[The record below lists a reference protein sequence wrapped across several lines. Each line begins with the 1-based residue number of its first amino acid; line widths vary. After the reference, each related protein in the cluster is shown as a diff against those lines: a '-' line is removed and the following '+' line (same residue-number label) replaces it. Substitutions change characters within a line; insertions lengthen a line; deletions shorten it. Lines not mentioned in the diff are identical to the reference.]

1 VRRVGVLVTS
11 ALAASLCCGI
21 ASAASMPFGSVRHDL
36 GSELMLR
43 LFGETSDTS
52 ASFAAARGDRTSE
65 SPLRDLA
72 LNIPSAAGN
81 SAAFSSTEIVPL
93 TALRAPSTGAPE
105 TTNVTQAFDR
115 SLMRNEAHFAAPF
128 QSNDDVTVIPS
139 SALLTANYQPV
150 APVAAI
156 SPAPGTLAFDSV
168 PAATQSA
175 TLAPLTVHLGG
186 AQFEGNVQGGSS
198 DTPALSLHDSTYGAG
213 ANLQLR
219 AGKRDINLN
228 LTTQYEQ
235 LLRNDNSG
243 FAAAVGSPSSWQLP
257 GDDVPLV
264 VPNYADLNRLS
275 LAAGI
280 AVPVVRG
287 LTLNLNYGAE
297 RLYGGY
303 GLPGLVNLDAV
314 NNTYGGRLTFDIPDA
329 SKTLS
334 ISAYQERFS
343 DSVLPTNGSTQTR
356 EDVNFTVKF

>member
-1 VRRVGVLVTS
+1 MRASSRCPRDQCAGGKSVLRHRVRGEHAVRFGATRFRLRVD
-11 ALAASLCCGI
+11 AASFRRDERHQRLVCG
-21 ASAASMPFGSVRHDL
+21 
-36 GSELMLR
+36 
-43 LFGETSDTS
+43 
-52 ASFAAARGDRTSE
+52 GDRTSE

-243 FAAAVGSPSSWQLP
+243 FAAAVGS
-257 GDDVPLV
+257 
-264 VPNYADLNRLS
+264 
-275 LAAGI
+275 
-280 AVPVVRG
+280 
-287 LTLNLNYGAE
+287 
-297 RLYGGY
+297 
-303 GLPGLVNLDAV
+303 
-314 NNTYGGRLTFDIPDA
+314 
-329 SKTLS
+329 
-334 ISAYQERFS
+334 
-343 DSVLPTNGSTQTR
+343 
-356 EDVNFTVKF
+356 